1 MSDVRKYGLLWSD
14 MDDLQIE
21 MSCVRKGGKWKMGDG
36 KEYGLGLFE
45 HCKRREK
52 LLWPDDDNHRWT
64 DLVLRRVIE
73 NEILVL
79 MGSSDSGK
87 TYPISKF
94 ILADWWTW
102 PDNTLWLISSTE
114 LRGAELRIWGA
125 IKQLFNRARERWR
138 YLDGTVMESK
148 HCISTEEIGEDGEEA
163 RLLTKGLIFIP
174 CKQGG
179 SWVGMGAYAGVKPVR
194 HGNLEGRLGHVGD
207 EASFMSPSFLDAYS
221 NWYGKENFRGILTG
235 NPCDL
240 DDPLCTAAEP
250 EGGWDTWQDSGT
262 TQEWKSKFYGA
273 HVLALDGRDSPN
285 NDYPQE
291 GKPKFPYLV
300 GKKKINA
307 VTETHG
313 TDSWQF
319 FNQCVGK
326 PRALGN
332 VKRVITRQLCDNN
345 KAYDSVIWMGSDV
358 TKVGFMD
365 AAYGGVGGDRCM
377 AGYLEFGLDVE
388 NKSVIA
394 LHPLVLVPVSIRNP
408 ETPEIQIARFIKQY
422 CFGLDIAPSNFFFD
436 GRGTLAVEMARTWS
450 PEVNVVDFGGPATNR
465 PVSMEE
471 YIWDDQKAER
481 RLKKCSDHYSKF
493 VSELWFAVYYLIVG
507 HQLRQLPKDVAAE
520 GWKREWRYTTGNRI
534 EIETKA
540 EMKVRTNQSPD
551 LFDALVAGIEGARRL
566 GFVIENMRDPKAGD
580 GNPDNKDFWLDRE
593 LKKEKDLR
601 KKYTLTYS

>member
-1 MSDVRKYGLLWSD
+1 MRVKRYNLVWDD

-21 MSCVRKGGKWKMGDG
+21 ISCIRKNGKWKMADG

-45 HCKRREK
+45 HCKNRDK
-52 LLWPDDDNHRWT
+52 LLWPDDDHQRWT
-64 DLVLRRVIE
+64 DLVLRRKIE
-73 NEILVL
+73 NEILVI
-79 MGSSDSGK
+79 MGSGDSGK
-87 TYPISKF
+87 TYPISKYV
-94 ILADWWTW
+94 LADWWTW

-125 IKQLFNRARERWR
+125 IKQLFNRARDRWR
-138 YLDGTVMESK
+138 YLPGTVIESK

-163 RLLTKGLIFIP
+163 RLLTKGIIFIP
-174 CKQGG
+174 CKTGG
-179 SWVGMGAYAGVKPVR
+179 TWVGMGAYAGCKPVR
-194 HGNLEGRLGHVGD
+194 HGNQEGRLGHVGD
-207 EASFMSPSFLDAYS
+207 EASFMAPSFLDAYS
-221 NWYGKENFRGILTG
+221 NWYGKENFQGVLTG

-240 DDPLCTAAEP
+240 DDPLCTAGEP
-250 EGGWDTWQDSGT
+250 EGGWDTWQDTGL

-273 HVLALDGRDSPN
+273 HVIALDGRDSPN

-291 GKPKFPYLV
+291 GKPRFPYLV

-307 VTETHG
+307 VIETHG

-345 KAYDSVIWMGSDV
+345 KAYDSVIWQGSEV

-422 CFGLDIAPSNFFFD
+422 CFGLDIPPANFFFD

-471 YIWDDQKAER
+471 YVWDDEKKER
-481 RLKKCSDHYSKF
+481 RLKKCSEHYSKF

-566 GFVIENMRDPKAGD
+566 GFVIENMRDPKSKNN
-580 GNPDNKDFWLDRE
+580 NPNGEDFWLDRE
-593 LKKEKDLR
+593 IQREKDKQ
-601 KKYTLTYS
+601 KKYQLSYS

>member
-1 MSDVRKYGLLWSD
+1 MRIRRYSLVWDD

-21 MSCVRKGGKWKMGDG
+21 MACVRKGGKWKMADG
-36 KEYGLGLFE
+36 KEYGEGMFY
-45 HCKRREK
+45 HCKQRDK
-52 LLWPDDDNHRWT
+52 LLWPEDDSHRWT
-64 DLVLRRVIE
+64 DLVMSRILE

-87 TYPISKF
+87 TYPVSKF

-125 IKQLFNRARERWR
+125 IKQLFNRARDRWR
-138 YLDGTVMESK
+138 WLPGTVLDSK

-194 HGNLEGRLGHVGD
+194 YGNQEGRLGHVGD

-221 NWYGKENFRGILTG
+221 NWYGKENFKGILTG

-262 TQEWKSKFYGA
+262 TQEWKTKFYGA
-273 HVLALDGRDSPN
+273 HALALDGRDSPN

-332 VKRVITRQLCDNN
+332 VKRVITRQLCENN

-408 ETPEIQIARFIKQY
+408 ETPEVQIARFVKQY
-422 CFGLDIAPSNFFFD
+422 CFGLDIQPSNFFFD

-450 PEVNVVDFGGPATNR
+450 ADVNVVDFGGVATNR

-471 YIWDDQKAER
+471 YMWDDTKSER
-481 RLKKCSDHYSKF
+481 RLKKCAEHYSKF
-493 VSELWFAVYYLIVG
+493 VSELWFAVYYLIIG
-507 HQLRQLPKDVAAE
+507 HQLRQLPKDVASE
-520 GWKREWRYTTGNRI
+520 GWKREWRYTNGNRI
-534 EIETKA
+534 EVETKA

-566 GFVIENMRDPKAGD
+566 GFVIENMRDPKTD
-580 GNPDNKDFWLDRE
+580 KNPDDKDFWLDRE
-593 LKKEKDLR
+593 MQKEKDKR
-601 KKYTLTYS
+601 KKYSLTYS